1 MTLKIEQAKQ
11 GHNQSERTETA
22 TYCSCRRG
30 SCCRPERFSVVA
42 DDLLGGYGW
51 RQNLLETDSL
61 LHKNEGAFRSV
72 RCEVFGEFCPI
83 SKSRSSQTSQGRA
96 GRANLA
102 RRPSSSA
109 SHKRPTRQSIEC
121 APSLIL
127 AVALYR
133 TCQTIRCADHKF
145 HSFAPLT
152 FFAVGGRE
160 KGSQQYYNS
169 VIWKKSNTSRA
180 DLVSTIHRLLSRARV
195 TDQILDRRA
204 IHHKSTVTRFLGANI
219 FSNNRQ

>member
-1 MTLKIEQAKQ
+1 MQKEKQATIRC
-11 GHNQSERTETA
+11 ERTETA
-22 TYCSCRRG
+22 NYCSCRCGILLPTRTLFC
-30 SCCRPERFSVVA
+30 CCRQLA
-42 DDLLGGYGW
+42 GGYGW
-51 RQNLLETDSL
+51 RQISL
-61 LHKNEGAFRSV
+61 IQNRCCTRTREPFGLSGARFLVNFVLFS
-72 RCEVFGEFCPI
+72 E
-83 SKSRSSQTSQGRA
+83 SRSSQTSQGRA

-160 KGSQQYYNS
+160 KRSQQ
-169 VIWKKSNTSRA
+169 V
-180 DLVSTIHRLLSRARV
+180 L
-195 TDQILDRRA
+195 
-204 IHHKSTVTRFLGANI
+204 
-219 FSNNRQ
+219 